1 MMQMKSGATS
11 LYGATM
17 SMRTVKQVVLSL
29 VITLSLGLVGLT
41 TSAKET
47 VEFRIGWQKGSNLAV
62 VKAKGEFE
70 KRLNDNGVT
79 VKWIEFPAGPQM
91 LEGLNVGS
99 IDFGVVGETPPVF
112 AQAAGAD
119 LLYVGNEPPSP
130 KAEAILVPANS
141 PVKSVAELKGKR
153 VALNKGS
160 NVHFLLVRA
169 LENAGLKY
177 SDIQLTFL
185 KPADARAAFE
195 KGAIDAWVI
204 WDPYTSAAVAQVR
217 ARVLVDG
224 TGAADNYNFYIATK
238 PYAEQHPGVLKLAL
252 EEIRINDQ
260 WIETHLKESA
270 AIVGPQ
276 VGLPEDVAETALGN
290 YSYGA
295 QVLADTVVAK
305 QQKMADAFSD
315 LGLIPKKVDI
325 ASVVW
330 RPTPP

>member
-1 MMQMKSGATS
+1 MNS
-11 LYGATM
+11 
-17 SMRTVKQVVLSL
+17 VKQVAFALA
-29 VITLSLGLVGLT
+29 ITLSLGLMGT
-41 TSAKET
+41 TASAKES

-62 VKAKGEFE
+62 IKAKGAFE
-70 KRLNDNGVT
+70 KRLNADGIT

-119 LLYVGNEPPSP
+119 LVYVGNEPPSP

-177 SDIQLTFL
+177 SDIQLSFL
-185 KPADARAAFE
+185 KPSDARAAFE

-204 WDPYTSAAVAQVR
+204 WDPYTSAAVAQVG

-224 TGAADNYNFYIATK
+224 IGAADNYNFYIATK
-238 PYAEQHPGVLKLAL
+238 PYAEQHPDVLKLAL
-252 EEIRINDQ
+252 EEIRVNDQ
-260 WIETHLKESA
+260 WIETHLRESA

-276 VGLPEDVAETALGN
+276 VGLPDDVAETALGH

-295 QVLADTVVAK
+295 QLLADAVIVK
-305 QQKMADAFSD
+305 QQKMADVFSD
-315 LGLIPKKVDI
+315 LELIPKKVDI

-330 RPTPP
+330 HPTPH